1 MEKDKTKICGYKTFY
16 KAGTCGITSSFMT
29 LVVTGQSF
37 SLAKSSK
44 VVVCRSRYVSEFT
57 FRGRFSDIPSL
68 IKLAAVHQIM
78 FAYRRIYSEED
89 ETDRDS
95 EGYGSYSTRELVTI
109 YEREIL
115 IVRRDIH
122 RRGYSVGGEEYRR

>member
-1 MEKDKTKICGYKTFY
+1 MDSKPCNTGFNPLISVSIQPCTADLLRTESCKRDRIPSLLWRKMEKDKTKICGYKTFY

-37 SLAKSSK
+37 SLTKSSK

-78 FAYRRIYSEED
+78 FAYRRIF
-89 ETDRDS
+89 
-95 EGYGSYSTRELVTI
+95 
-109 YEREIL
+109 
-115 IVRRDIH
+115 
-122 RRGYSVGGEEYRR
+122 RGGRNR